1 LHYTS
6 LPRDELPLNPRYNS
20 IWRCR
25 FHTLFFLSLFS
36 SPFDGS
42 TCASLMDLTRGT
54 IFDASDCIVSF
65 MTLITLCMRELRYIM
80 YLITSREVHYTKQ
93 WWGNSPPL
101 YVVCYIKKFTITRQM
116 HFFYFRPYKSYSRIN
131 AYKCFIN

>member
-1 LHYTS
+1 MVTQKSAQCKNMSLKQIGRTLLQKKNHIRFSTYEKIYAKIKKRDLHYTS

-54 IFDASDCIVSF
+54 IFDASGCIVSF

-80 YLITSREVHYTKQ
+80 YLITPREVHYTKQ
-93 WWGNSPPL
+93 
-101 YVVCYIKKFTITRQM
+101 
-116 HFFYFRPYKSYSRIN
+116 
-131 AYKCFIN
+131 